1 MNNVHV
7 LGAFMNKNKTLK
19 LTFSGL
25 CLALCMVLPF
35 ITGQIPTI
43 GNVLSPMH
51 IPVLICGFWCG
62 PLYGISVGFI
72 APYLRF
78 LLFGMPKLVPSAIGM
93 SFELATYG
101 FMTGLLFRKLKRNT
115 FNIYVSLITSMFVGR
130 IVWGIAR
137 FVIAQVMELKFPLSV
152 FIADGFVKA
161 IPGIILHII
170 IIPLVVRYLI
180 KQNAILD

>member
-1 MNNVHV
+1 
-7 LGAFMNKNKTLK
+7 
-19 LTFSGL
+19 
-25 CLALCMVLPF
+25 
-35 ITGQIPTI
+35 
-43 GNVLSPMH
+43 
-51 IPVLICGFWCG
+51 
-62 PLYGISVGFI
+62 
-72 APYLRF
+72 
-78 LLFGMPKLVPSAIGM
+78 MPKLVPSAIGM

-137 FVIAQVMELKFPLSV
+137 FVIAQVMDLKFPLSV